1 MNVNPA
7 ALELLLHRRSHANL
21 CEPGPDAGALELML
35 QAALQV
41 PDHHYLRPY
50 RFLLASE
57 QGREHL
63 GEILTRAA
71 QEEGQSEAVIAK
83 AGTMPLRA
91 PLVITVVFSPDTSS
105 PIPLLDQ
112 QLCAASTVHSLQLAA
127 TALGFGAIWR
137 SGWPMYSPQVAQQL
151 GLGAEESIVG
161 FLYVGTIAKEQ
172 RSARPEAN
180 WQEFVSY
187 L

>member
-1 MNVNPA
+1 MNVNHA

-21 CEPGPDAGALELML
+21 CEPGPDAGALALML

-50 RFLLASE
+50 RFVLASE
-57 QGREHL
+57 QGRELL
-63 GEILTRAA
+63 GEKLAQAA
-71 QEEGQSEAVIAK
+71 RDEGQSEAVIAK
-83 AGTMPLRA
+83 AATMPLRA

-112 QLCAASTVHSLQLAA
+112 QLCAASTVHTLQLAA

-137 SGWPMYSPQVAQQL
+137 SGWPMYSQQVAQQL

-161 FLYVGTIAKEQ
+161 FLYVGTIAKVQ
-172 RSARPEAN
+172 GSGRPDAKPESY
-180 WQEFVSY
+180 VST

>member
-1 MNVNPA
+1 
-7 ALELLLHRRSHANL
+7 
-21 CEPGPDAGALELML
+21 
-35 QAALQV
+35 
-41 PDHHYLRPY
+41 
-50 RFLLASE
+50 
-57 QGREHL
+57 
-63 GEILTRAA
+63 
-71 QEEGQSEAVIAK
+71 
-83 AGTMPLRA
+83 MPLRA

-172 RSARPEAN
+172 RSARPGAN

>member
-1 MNVNPA
+1 MNVNHA

-21 CEPGPDAGALELML
+21 CEPGPDADALDLML

-57 QGREHL
+57 QGRERL
-63 GEILTRAA
+63 GEKLAQAA
-71 QEEGQSEAVIAK
+71 REEGQSETVITK
-83 AGTMPLRA
+83 AATMALRA
-91 PLVITVVFSPDTSS
+91 PLLITVVFSPDTGS

-112 QLCAASTVHSLQLAA
+112 QLCAASTVHTLQLAA

-137 SGWPMYSPQVAQQL
+137 SGWPMYSQQVAQQL
-151 GLGAEESIVG
+151 GLAAHESIVG
-161 FLYVGTIAKEQ
+161 FLYVGTIAKDQ
-172 RSARPEAN
+172 RSARPEAS
-180 WQEFVSY
+180 WEKFVSY